1 MKQTVLDRVA
11 SISARVAALKSR
23 KERLEQEIK
32 GEEIRP
38 VPDTLRLRQLKARKL
53 QIRDQLARYDG
64 VLRTL
69 KPLAGHVASRRRGL
83 T

>member
-1 MKQTVLDRVA
+1 MKQNVLDKVA
-11 SISARVAALKSR
+11 SISARVGALKTR
-23 KERLEQEIK
+23 KDRLEGEIHA
-32 GEEIRP
+32 EQSRP

-69 KPLAGHVASRRRGL
+69 KPLAGHVAARRGGL
-83 T
+83 V